1 MDEDGTRPGTARSDA
16 GQTASLADNPWV
28 VLAFLLFVTL
38 ALGIPL
44 IWISRAFSR
53 PIKLLLTV
61 LVTVYTALILWLFWL
76 VMAACYHRIM
86 NAL

>member
-1 MDEDGTRPGTARSDA
+1 MDDDGAARGPTQPST
-16 GQTASLADNPWV
+16 GQAASLADNPWA
-28 VLAFLLFVTL
+28 VLSLLFLVTL

-53 PIKLLLTV
+53 PIKILLTV
-61 LVTVYTALILWLFWL
+61 LVMVHTVLVFWLFWL

-86 NAL
+86 DAL

>member
-1 MDEDGTRPGTARSDA
+1 MEFVAGVAQRLRPIS
-16 GQTASLADNPWV
+16 V
-28 VLAFLLFVTL
+28 
-38 ALGIPL
+38 ALIPL
-44 IWISRAFSR
+44 
-53 PIKLLLTV
+53 PIFVV